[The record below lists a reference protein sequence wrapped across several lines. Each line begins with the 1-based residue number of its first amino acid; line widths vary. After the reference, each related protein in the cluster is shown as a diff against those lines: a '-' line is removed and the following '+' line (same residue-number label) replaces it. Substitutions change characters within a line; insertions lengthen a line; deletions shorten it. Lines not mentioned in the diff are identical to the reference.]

1 MYDVGQ
7 SYTQQ
12 LAAAINEGKRLR
24 IVGDNVNYA
33 VGIRDQRSQDNGKTQ
48 HLHHAFSSIALIHDV
63 DFAHLSSERPQ
74 KPWTDVNVQDLLMN
88 QEDYQALRQDYINQ
102 IVTVAKKH
110 IPYFKFLE
118 DISAGTT
125 TKTGENHKKTTVIP
139 LETVMKNE
147 MYYSD
152 VVDIL
157 DSYEN
162 IVETTFNAAGKEVT
176 DDVKIHIGGDQLT
189 RERFSGAKGLRAAE
203 NNVKNRFGHLT
214 PVTFEMFHLLMN
226 FLQGFFDFLYS
237 DKSAGDLGTLKC
249 EINRVMRS
257 QVDQDVKKAYDAD
270 KDFVIA
276 FVNAYIVELVCERF
290 GMEDHLSVPTKNI
303 PPEFSSVEEK
313 KTWMN
318 EVIGKLV
325 DEMVWP
331 KKIADIQND
340 VIGKHK
346 YIM

>member
-125 TKTGENHKKTTVIP
+125 TKTGENHKK
-139 LETVMKNE
+139 K
-147 MYYSD
+147 
-152 VVDIL
+152 
-157 DSYEN
+157 
-162 IVETTFNAAGKEVT
+162 
-176 DDVKIHIGGDQLT
+176 
-189 RERFSGAKGLRAAE
+189 LR
-203 NNVKNRFGHLT
+203 
-214 PVTFEMFHLLMN
+214 
-226 FLQGFFDFLYS
+226 
-237 DKSAGDLGTLKC
+237 
-249 EINRVMRS
+249 
-257 QVDQDVKKAYDAD
+257 
-270 KDFVIA
+270 
-276 FVNAYIVELVCERF
+276 
-290 GMEDHLSVPTKNI
+290 
-303 PPEFSSVEEK
+303 
-313 KTWMN
+313 
-318 EVIGKLV
+318 
-325 DEMVWP
+325 
-331 KKIADIQND
+331 
-340 VIGKHK
+340 
-346 YIM
+346 